1 MFSALRPSL
10 PALLRFARTPS
21 IGRSIVALLAGAM
34 LLLLAV
40 NLATFVMIQR
50 TAAFNDQ
57 VERSHQVRRV
67 ARSLLLSLVD
77 AETGQRG
84 FLLSGRPEF
93 LEPYSKAEIT
103 VREEMEELERFAA
116 SDPWLEEPVALMLDA
131 VGDKLAELE
140 RTVALSRTGRTGEA
154 LDMVRSGEGQALM
167 ESIRARM
174 AAIDEIENQRLEGRT
189 RQSEL
194 GSRLTLAANALGGML
209 VLVLAGIIA
218 WLVRRYVA
226 EIQTARDAL
235 DRMNA
240 GLEAQVRDRT
250 AELTR
255 ARDRAEAMLRE
266 VNHRVGNSLQLVSSF
281 MSLQLRHLA
290 DEGARAALKES
301 QARIEAVAHVHRR
314 LYTSDDMS
322 SVATDEYLE
331 GLIAE
336 LGKSLAPG
344 AGSPTLTL
352 KAAPLNVST
361 DQAVSIG
368 VIVTELVTNAVKY
381 AYEPGKGGE
390 IRVILEPE
398 APGGR
403 ALLTVEDDG
412 PGLGGGKPR
421 GTGLGGKIVSAM
433 ASGLRTRVEYDTDH
447 AGVRARLAFDLQP
460 VAR

>member
-1 MFSALRPSL
+1 M
-10 PALLRFARTPS
+10 T
-21 IGRSIVALLAGAM
+21 LLAGAI

-40 NLATFVMIQR
+40 NAATFVMIQR

-57 VERSHQVRRV
+57 VERSQQVRRA
-67 ARSLLLSLVD
+67 ARTLLLSLVD

-84 FLLSGRPEF
+84 FLLSGSAEF
-93 LEPYSKAEIT
+93 LAPYSRAEIS
-103 VREEMEELERFAA
+103 VPEQMDELERLTAHDPQLEVHVTVMLEAA
-116 SDPWLEEPVALMLDA
+116 R
-131 VGDKLAELE
+131 DKLAELD
-140 RTVALSRTGRTGEA
+140 RSVALSRTGRIGEA
-154 LDMVRSGEGQALM
+154 VQLLRSGDGRALM
-167 ESIRARM
+167 ETIRTEM
-174 AAIDEIENQRLEGRT
+174 AAIDEIEIVRLESRT
-189 RQSEL
+189 RQSEH
-194 GSRLTLAANALGGML
+194 GSRLTVWANALGALL
-209 VLVLAGIIA
+209 VLVLAGIMI
-218 WLVRRYVA
+218 WLVSRYVA

-240 GLEAQVRDRT
+240 GLESEVRDRT

-314 LYTSDDMS
+314 LYTSDDIS

-344 AGSPTLTL
+344 KGSPTLAL
-352 KAAPLNVST
+352 KAAPLSIST
-361 DQAVSIG
+361 DQAVSLG

-381 AYEPGKGGE
+381 AYPAGQGGE
-390 IRVILEPE
+390 IRVILEPDD
-398 APGGR
+398 PTRR
-403 ALLTVEDDG
+403 AVLTVEDDG
-412 PGLGGGKPR
+412 PGLGDGQPR
-421 GTGLGGKIVSAM
+421 GTGLGGKIVAAM
-433 ASGLRTRVEYDTDH
+433 ASGLRSKVEYDEGH
-447 AGVRARLAFDLQP
+447 SGVRARLSFDLQP
-460 VAR
+460 PAR

>member
-1 MFSALRPSL
+1 MFSAVRPSL
-10 PALLRFARTPS
+10 PALVRFARTPG
-21 IGRSIVALLAGAM
+21 IGRSIVGLLAGAI

-40 NLATFVMIQR
+40 NIATFVMIQR

-57 VERSHQVRRV
+57 VERSQQVRRAAHLV
-67 ARSLLLSLVD
+67 LLSLVD

-84 FLLSGRPEF
+84 FLLSGDPRF
-93 LEPYSKAEIT
+93 LTPYSRAGII
-103 VREEMEELERFAA
+103 VPQQMEELEQLTAGDPQLETQVAVMLEAA
-116 SDPWLEEPVALMLDA
+116 R
-131 VGDKLAELE
+131 DKLAELE
-140 RTVALSRTGRTGEA
+140 RTVALSRTGRIGEA
-154 LDMVRSGEGQALM
+154 LRLDRSGDGQALM
-167 ESIRARM
+167 DSIRLRM
-174 AAIDEIENQRLEGRT
+174 TTIDEIENERLEART
-189 RQSEL
+189 RQSEHGL
-194 GSRLTLAANALGGML
+194 RLTMAANALAGVL
-209 VLVLAGIIA
+209 VLVLAGIMI
-218 WLVRRYVA
+218 WLVRRYIG
-226 EIQTARDAL
+226 EIQAARDTL

-240 GLEAQVRDRT
+240 GLETQVRDRT

-322 SVATDEYLE
+322 SVAMDEYLE

-336 LGKSLAPG
+336 LAKSLAPG

-352 KAAPLNVST
+352 KAAPLDVST

-390 IRVILEPE
+390 IRVLLEPD
-398 APGGR
+398 APNRR
-403 ALLTVEDDG
+403 AVLTVEDDG
-412 PGLGGGKPR
+412 PGLGEGKPR
-421 GTGLGGKIVSAM
+421 GTGLGGRIVSAM
-433 ASGLRTRVEYDTDH
+433 ASGLRTKVEYDTDH

>member
-10 PALLRFARTPS
+10 PALLQFARTPS
-21 IGRSIVALLAGAM
+21 IGRSIVSLLAGVIA
-34 LLLLAV
+34 LLLLV
-40 NLATFVMIQR
+40 NIATFVMIQR

-57 VERSHQVRRV
+57 VERSQQVRRAAGV
-67 ARSLLLSLVD
+67 LLLSLVD

-84 FLLSGRPEF
+84 FLLSGRPE
-93 LEPYSKAEIT
+93 LLDPYIRAQVSAPEQM
-103 VREEMEELERFAA
+103 RELERLTEGDPELGPHVATMLEAA
-116 SDPWLEEPVALMLDA
+116 R
-131 VGDKLAELE
+131 DKLAELE
-140 RTVALSRTGRTGEA
+140 RTITLSRTGRTGQA
-154 LDMVRSGEGQALM
+154 IQMVRVGQGLARM
-167 ESIRARM
+167 DAIRAGI
-174 AAIDEIENQRLEGRT
+174 AAIEEIEDERLASRT
-189 RQSEL
+189 RQSEH
-194 GSRLTLAANALGGML
+194 GSRLTLGANALGGLL
-209 VLVLAGIIA
+209 VVVLAGIMV

-226 EIQTARDAL
+226 EIQAARETL

-240 GLEAQVRDRT
+240 GLEEQVRERT
-250 AELTR
+250 AELTA

-314 LYTSDDMS
+314 LYTSDDMT
-322 SVATDEYLE
+322 SVAMDEYLE

-352 KAAPLNVST
+352 KAQPLCVST

-381 AYEPGKGGE
+381 AYGPGQGGE
-390 IRVILEPE
+390 IRVILETD
-398 APGGR
+398 AFNGR

-412 PGLGGGKPR
+412 PGLGDGQPR
-421 GTGLGGKIVSAM
+421 GTGLGGKIIAAM
-433 ASGLRTRVEYDTDH
+433 ASGLRAVVEYDPSH
-447 AGVRARLAFDLQP
+447 AGARARLAFDLQP
-460 VAR
+460 GGR

>member
-1 MFSALRPSL
+1 MFSAVRPTL

-21 IGRSIVALLAGAM
+21 IGRSIVGLLAGA
-34 LLLLAV
+34 LVLLLAV
-40 NLATFVMIQR
+40 NVATFVMIQR

-57 VERSHQVRRV
+57 VERSQQVRR
-67 ARSLLLSLVD
+67 AAQALLLSLVD

-84 FLLSGRPEF
+84 FLLTGRPEF
-93 LEPYSKAEIT
+93 LDPYSQAEIS
-103 VREEMEELERFAA
+103 VPAHIEELHRLTADDA
-116 SDPWLEEPVALMLDA
+116 LLEDQVAPMLRSA
-131 VGDKLAELE
+131 EDKVAELD
-140 RTVALSRTGRTGEA
+140 RTLTLARTGRVDAA
-154 LDMVRSGEGQALM
+154 LQHVRSGEGRALM
-167 ESIRARM
+167 DSIRVRM
-174 AAIDEIENQRLEGRT
+174 AAIDEIENQRFAART
-189 RQSEL
+189 MQSER
-194 GSRLTLAANALGGML
+194 GSTLTLWANALGGLL
-209 VLVLAGIIA
+209 VLVLAGIMI
-218 WLVRRYVA
+218 WLVRRYVGEVQA
-226 EIQTARDAL
+226 ARDTL

-240 GLEAQVRDRT
+240 GLESQVRDRT

-290 DEGARAALKES
+290 DDGARAALREA

-314 LYTSDDMS
+314 LYTSDDMT
-322 SVATDEYLE
+322 SVAMDEYLE

-344 AGSPTLTL
+344 AGSPVLTL
-352 KAAPLNVST
+352 QAHPLSVST

-381 AYEPGKGGE
+381 AYGPGDGGE
-390 IRVILEPE
+390 IRIMLE
-398 APGGR
+398 ADGR
-403 ALLTVEDDG
+403 SRGRLTVEDDG

-433 ASGLRTRVEYDTDH
+433 ASGLRSKVEYDPAH
-447 AGVRARLAFDLQP
+447 AGVRACLAFDL
-460 VAR
+460 